1 MIQWMLA
8 IWSLVRLPFLKPV
21 WLFYCYT
28 FILQWFLLIFKI
40 LSNFFR
46 LFTSNSS
53 LPQVLHPKLIPDS
66 FVVCIYGTLF
76 KTFSS
81 HYALLPSSTW
91 QTSFSS
97 HWSSWFIIKRLNL
110 TKSIYSVWDF
120 TSYVKTPFFTQTKLI
135 TNFSIMFMNIT
146 FLSTISMCKCVHTP
160 QKWSYLFLEVF

>member
-1 MIQWMLA
+1 MFFWNSLSFSMIQLMLA
-8 IWSLVRLPFLKPV
+8 IWSLVPLPFLKLV

-28 FILQWFLLIFKI
+28 FILWWFLFIFKI
-40 LSNFFR
+40 LSNFR
-46 LFTSNSS
+46 LFMSNSP
-53 LPQVLHPKLIPDS
+53 LPEILHPKLIPDS

-76 KTFSS
+76 KTLSS

-120 TSYVKTPFFTQTKLI
+120 TSYVKNPFLHPDKIDHQLLY
-135 TNFSIMFMNIT
+135 N
-146 FLSTISMCKCVHTP
+146 VYEH
-160 QKWSYLFLEVF
+160 